1 MGTVN
6 VFAIPRRTKRERI
19 LQKMQLNDLIYLI
32 VAVALAGLIAFT
44 TTPAVR
50 VLAYRIGAIDVPKD
64 NRRMHKKPIPRI
76 GGLAIFVGFV
86 ISTLVFCNITPEL
99 IAIYVGGL
107 ILVVVGIIDDIFRIN
122 AWIKLAA
129 QLGVAFIAVSQ
140 GVVVEYINFFGKY
153 VHFGIFSIPI
163 TVLWIVGLT
172 NAINLIDGLDGLAC
186 GVSAICSLSLLIVMI
201 LKGEF
206 AVALMTAAIVG
217 ACIGFL
223 PFNSNPAIIFMGD
236 TGALFLGYTMAVI
249 SISGVFKLH
258 TVISF
263 MIPLSIFGLPICDTA
278 CAFIRRILHGK
289 SPFTADRGHLHHKLI
304 DMGFNQKQSV
314 RILYAVCAIL
324 GTSAIMFTEE
334 HFSRAI
340 IIIASGFAI
349 FLINFL
355 IVRRSGERG
364 KMGLGL
370 DGEDDYENKIADKND
385 IPDPV
390 SAAESDPAA
399 SEKEVSS
406 NEKAD
411 AQKAILNKKQSE
423 H

>member
-1 MGTVN
+1 M
-6 VFAIPRRTKRERI
+6 
-19 LQKMQLNDLIYLI
+19 
-32 VAVALAGLIAFT
+32 
-44 TTPAVR
+44 
-50 VLAYRIGAIDVPKD
+50 
-64 NRRMHKKPIPRI
+64 
-76 GGLAIFVGFV
+76 
-86 ISTLVFCNITPEL
+86 
-99 IAIYVGGL
+99 
-107 ILVVVGIIDDIFRIN
+107 
-122 AWIKLAA
+122 
-129 QLGVAFIAVSQ
+129 
-140 GVVVEYINFFGKY
+140 
-153 VHFGIFSIPI
+153 
-163 TVLWIVGLT
+163 
-172 NAINLIDGLDGLAC
+172 
-186 GVSAICSLSLLIVMI
+186 
-201 LKGEF
+201 
-206 AVALMTAAIVG
+206 
-217 ACIGFL
+217 
-223 PFNSNPAIIFMGD
+223 
-236 TGALFLGYTMAVI
+236 
-249 SISGVFKLH
+249 
-258 TVISF
+258 
-263 MIPLSIFGLPICDTA
+263 
-278 CAFIRRILHGK
+278 
-289 SPFTADRGHLHHKLI
+289 I